1 MYAPCSPWPSWPTP
15 FPYTTLFRSLAVHFD
30 KREEAEAVVR
40 QLPDGLLRR
49 PEISQVR
56 RAAGGG
62 LRSTPA
68 ARRAVAPQQARNLR
82 RGQRAPPW
90 LSGTFVFRL
99 PHAYENAVRISD
111 RKSVV

>member
-68 ARRAVAPQQARNLR
+68 ARRAVAQ
-82 RGQRAPPW
+82 
-90 LSGTFVFRL
+90 
-99 PHAYENAVRISD
+99 D
-111 RKSVV
+111 RKSTRLNASHLVTSYALLCLKRKTQDTEHPP